1 MPGSKGQANSDV
13 WWQCFWQYET
23 EASLSVSGNPRFIK
37 KIAMGSLSVMWKSNP
52 KAWLT
57 EAIFQDYF
65 FHYFILE
72 EEKYYLKKDI

>member
-1 MPGSKGQANSDV
+1 MFGGNASGSMKLKPLLVYQVTQD
-13 WWQCFWQYET
+13 
-23 EASLSVSGNPRFIK
+23 LL
-37 KIAMGSLSVMWKSNP
+37 IAMGSLSVMWKSNP